1 VSRKAFH
8 EPPARRV
15 RRWGTLALALVGLA
29 LPGLG
34 CNAFQGALLYRDGTR
49 ALDAGDPATAIAALE
64 EAAVRAPQASEVQ
77 NHLGLAYLA
86 AERRGDALRAFE
98 RAVALDCDNRA
109 AQRNLRALRAAA
121 EQP

>member
-1 VSRKAFH
+1 M
-8 EPPARRV
+8 P
-15 RRWGTLALALVGLA
+15 RWAALVALGLVA
-29 LPGLG
+29 LG

-49 ALDAGDPATAIAALE
+49 ALDAGDPTTAIAALE

-86 AERRGDALRAFE
+86 AERRGDALSAFE

-109 AQRNLRALRAAA
+109 AQRNLRAMQEGVDR
-121 EQP
+121 P